1 MLIFGKIYEDLS
13 STVKKLSATLET
25 LDKEAQRNRRPSLGE
40 MQSMLERLESC
51 KDFHVDL
58 EKRILRRTQL
68 LA

>member
-25 LDKEAQRNRRPSLGE
+25 LDKEAKRNRRPSLGE
-40 MQSMLERLESC
+40 LQSMLGRLESC

-58 EKRILRRTQL
+58 EKRILQREKL
-68 LA
+68 SA